1 MSDTN
6 DDDDRTIIVASPGRR
21 PVPAPAV
28 TAPTVAA
35 SLEAAAADA
44 DSTVDNT
51 VDDNDKTVMMKPSQ
65 RAKAA
70 AVALSEERKERE
82 ADRTGPY
89 GAATAPGASQQ
100 VDFDVMQGMSEKA
113 TPAAKSSVWPLAVAL
128 GVLAVAL
135 TLWLLLF

>member
-6 DDDDRTIIVASPGRR
+6 DDDRTIIVASPCRR
-21 PVPAPAV
+21 PAPAQAV
-28 TAPTVAA
+28 TAPTIAA
-35 SLEAAAADA
+35 SVEAAAADA
-44 DSTVDNT
+44 DSTADI

-89 GAATAPGASQQ
+89 GAAIAPGASQQ

>member
-6 DDDDRTIIVASPGRR
+6 DDDRTIIVASPGTR

-28 TAPTVAA
+28 AA
-35 SLEAAAADA
+35 SAADA
-44 DSTVDNT
+44 DQG
-51 VDDNDKTVMMKPSQ
+51 VDDHDKTVMMKPSQ

-82 ADRTGPY
+82 LDRTDRTGRY
-89 GAATAPGASQQ
+89 GPATVPGASQQ
-100 VDFDVMQGMSEKA
+100 VDFDVMQGLNETV

>member
-6 DDDDRTIIVASPGRR
+6 DDDDRTIIVASPGTR
-21 PVPAPAV
+21 PVPAAAV
-28 TAPTVAA
+28 AAPTVTA
-35 SLEAAAADA
+35 SLQAAAADT
-44 DSTVDNT
+44 DQG
-51 VDDNDKTVMMKPSQ
+51 VDDHDKTVMMKPSQ

-82 ADRTGPY
+82 MDRTGPY
-89 GAATAPGASQQ
+89 GPATVPGASQQ

-128 GVLAVAL
+128 SVLAVAL